1 MPPVSEIQPPFSLAG
16 NNRGRQDAD
25 PAGRNRMK
33 RLAILSIATSALAL
47 TACASLAPYGPQM
60 SSGGQGFAEQRI
72 ESNRYR
78 VTYNGVGSPGPVAD
92 FALLRAAELATQN
105 GYDWF
110 EVTQRWI
117 DGRPDS
123 AGGVRPSL
131 GVGYG
136 SSRSSG
142 RYGSYS
148 SSGVGVGV
156 GLNFSGPSPT
166 STTLEV
172 VMGRGQRPDRPE
184 AYDAR
189 GVQDAIR
196 ARL

>member
-1 MPPVSEIQPPFSLAG
+1 MNRLSLPLIAAAG
-16 NNRGRQDAD
+16 
-25 PAGRNRMK
+25 
-33 RLAILSIATSALAL
+33 LAL

-60 SSGGQGFAEQRI
+60 GPGGQGYVEQRI
-72 ESNRYR
+72 ESNRFR
-78 VTYNGVGSPGPVAD
+78 VTYNGVGAPGPVAD
-92 FALLRAAELATQN
+92 YALLRAAELTTAQ

-123 AGGVRPSL
+123 AGGLRPSV

-136 SSRSSG
+136 SSSYGG
-142 RYGSYS
+142 RYGEYR

-172 VMGRGQRPDRPE
+172 VMGNGETPDRSN
-184 AYDAR
+184 AYDASDVR
-189 GVQDAIR
+189 DSLGWR
-196 ARL
+196 A